1 MGAVRVLITG
11 AGAPGTRGTIYT
23 LRHNPDGTHVE
34 VVGTDV
40 NTEVVGRY
48 LVDRFYRV
56 PPAEGDEYL
65 PSLIEVCRKEGITL
79 VLPQTTREAH
89 VLAKVR
95 EDLLR
100 QGIRVAV
107 SGFQALSI
115 ANDKARLLGAF
126 AELGLP
132 YPRYRLAQSEQELID
147 AAEALGYPSS
157 PVVVK
162 PPVSSGMRGLRILK
176 EGAWDV
182 RRFLVE
188 KPDGV
193 ETSLMDL
200 IKVLRRGSQ
209 WPTLVVT
216 EYLPGPEYTVD
227 AFRGKGLFVAVP
239 RVRRAIRSGITFVA
253 EIDQRS
259 DLKTYSRQAAEAM
272 GLEYA
277 FGFQFK
283 LDEKGVPRVLECN
296 PRIQGTMVASVFA
309 GYNIPWFTVR
319 ELMGLPV
326 RREEV
331 ANQAVRG
338 VKFYRY
344 WGGVGVLDDTTLG
357 EI

>member
-11 AGAPGTRGTIYT
+11 AGAPGIRGTIYA
-23 LRHNPDGTHVE
+23 LRHNLDGTHVE

-56 PPAEGDEYL
+56 PPAESDEYV

-79 VLPQTTREAH
+79 VLPQTTREAQ

-100 QGIRVAV
+100 QGIRVGV
-107 SGFQALSI
+107 SGFRALSI
-115 ANDKARLLGAF
+115 ANDKARLLEAF

-132 YPRYRLAQSEQELID
+132 YPRYRLARSEQELID
-147 AAEALGYPSS
+147 AAEALGYPRS

-176 EGAWDV
+176 EGAWDA
-182 RRFLVE
+182 RRFLEE

-200 IKVLRRGSQ
+200 VKVLRRGSQ
-209 WPTLVVT
+209 WPTLLVT

-227 AFRGKGLFVAVP
+227 AFRGKHLFVAVP

-253 EIDQRS
+253 EIERRS
-259 DLKTYSRQAAEAM
+259 DLEAYSMRAAVAL

-283 LDEKGVPRVLECN
+283 LDEEGVPRVLECN

-319 ELMGLPV
+319 ELMGVPV

-331 ANQAVRG
+331 GSQPVQG

-344 WGGVGVLDDTTLG
+344 WGGVGVLDDTPLG